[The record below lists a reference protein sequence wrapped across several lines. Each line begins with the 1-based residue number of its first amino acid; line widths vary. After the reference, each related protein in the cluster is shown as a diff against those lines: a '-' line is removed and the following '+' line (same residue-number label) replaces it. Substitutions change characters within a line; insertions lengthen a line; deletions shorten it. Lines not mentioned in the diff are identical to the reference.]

1 MANSQY
7 NYRGTLDTLAQ
18 SLAYRLLPKV
28 AIRGIREW
36 KHVRDLAT
44 VNEPEFPAI
53 RPFVHRGDTIL
64 DIGANFGVFTK
75 FFADRVGSTGHVFSF
90 EPVPITF
97 RNLQKGI
104 AHYHLANVA
113 AHNVAMSNRKQI
125 VAMKIPQLATG
136 GENLYEAA
144 ITPDGELKIPA
155 ITVDSLGLSPSFI
168 KIDVEGHEREVL
180 EGAKETL
187 LRSRPALLVEVI
199 HSEVI
204 PFLSELGYQVRWT
217 LRSNHLFSCNPQ

>member
-1 MANSQY
+1 MANSH
-7 NYRGTLDTLAQ
+7 YRGTLDTLAQ
-18 SLAYRLLPKV
+18 SLAYRLLPEA

-44 VNEPEFPAI
+44 VSEPEFPAI
-53 RPFVHRGDTIL
+53 RPFVHRGDTVL

-75 FFADRVGSTGHVFSF
+75 FFADCVGSTGRVFSF
-90 EPVPITF
+90 EPIPITF

-104 AHYHLANVA
+104 AHYHLLNVA
-113 AHNVAMSNRKQI
+113 AHNVAVSNRKQV

-136 GENLYEAA
+136 GENLYEAE
-144 ITPDGELKIPA
+144 ITPDGELEIPA